1 MTGVG
6 QVGDRASRADRGQW
20 SSDLH
25 GSSADPRL
33 PPRLLVAEE
42 GRGIMLLKL
51 FWLNSS
57 VGLARGSNNMCAWR
71 RSAVRTQRPTETRK
85 TTTLMNM
92 AGFDVR
98 EIHCQPEQC
107 RKRAPHGCV
116 RHTETC
122 AKLPKRLLRRLPAGA
137 PVAGSGSKGQVVGRE
152 IETSSVRTVRSFATA
167 AWLPD
172 AAPLLTCCASE
183 PACCYAR

>member
-1 MTGVG
+1 MGRCRTGARTGVCSSACCSEASTRADCRGDSGSGMTGVG

-57 VGLARGSNNMCAWR
+57 VGLARGSNNM
-71 RSAVRTQRPTETRK
+71 
-85 TTTLMNM
+85 
-92 AGFDVR
+92 
-98 EIHCQPEQC
+98 
-107 RKRAPHGCV
+107 
-116 RHTETC
+116 
-122 AKLPKRLLRRLPAGA
+122 
-137 PVAGSGSKGQVVGRE
+137 
-152 IETSSVRTVRSFATA
+152 
-167 AWLPD
+167 
-172 AAPLLTCCASE
+172 
-183 PACCYAR
+183 

>member
-122 AKLPKRLLRRLPAGA
+122 AKLPKRLLRPLPGISHRQRQQGA
-137 PVAGSGSKGQVVGRE
+137 SGWQ
-152 IETSSVRTVRSFATA
+152 SVP
-167 AWLPD
+167 W
-172 AAPLLTCCASE
+172 LLTAT
-183 PACCYAR
+183 PD

>member
-122 AKLPKRLLRRLPAGA
+122 ANCPNGCCAALPGIAMGIASERQQGASGWQRDRDEQCPDSPKLRHRGVASRRRSLAHLLR
-137 PVAGSGSKGQVVGRE
+137 E
-152 IETSSVRTVRSFATA
+152 
-167 AWLPD
+167 
-172 AAPLLTCCASE
+172 
-183 PACCYAR
+183 